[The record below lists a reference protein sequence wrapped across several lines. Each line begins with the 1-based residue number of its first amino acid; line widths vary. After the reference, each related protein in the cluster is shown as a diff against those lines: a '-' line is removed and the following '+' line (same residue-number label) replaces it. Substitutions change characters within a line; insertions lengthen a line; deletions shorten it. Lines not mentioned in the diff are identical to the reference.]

1 MPRALFLLDE
11 KRVAQGKKEAMTL
24 DQLVDDLGIEEA
36 LKAWDTASPS
46 PDHKAVEAELRHL
59 AAVLKA
65 ACRGLGPN
73 EPAVIEVVHRLV
85 SLVESEHGA
94 AAAACLVPLSR
105 ACPAAAAEFMGP
117 LRVLLKSGTQVT
129 RRRAAI
135 GFASVVKG
143 LGLGAMHQYG
153 VMDFLAGLL
162 KAGTLSMCPA
172 ANNLTA

>member
-65 ACRGLGPN
+65 ACRGVRDADGD
-73 EPAVIEVVHRLV
+73 AAGGDG
-85 SLVESEHGA
+85 EHA
-94 AAAACLVPLSR
+94 RFQCDVPQ
-105 ACPAAAAEFMGP
+105 
-117 LRVLLKSGTQVT
+117 K
-129 RRRAAI
+129 
-135 GFASVVKG
+135 
-143 LGLGAMHQYG
+143 
-153 VMDFLAGLL
+153 
-162 KAGTLSMCPA
+162 
-172 ANNLTA
+172 